1 MQQAFGAFNGKLAKF
16 TANEL
21 GGMASSAA
29 VKCLP
34 AGTKIDSVIYGNVLQ
49 TSADAAYL
57 ARHVGHRAGLSIDA
71 SALTVN
77 RLCGSGFQS
86 IINGAQDILLGE
98 AGVVLTPMGIT
109 AENLGKQFGIT
120 RKDADEYA
128 LLSQSRWAVAQQTG
142 RFTNEIAPIEI
153 KSRKGTETFDVDEH
167 PRPKTTIEGLAN
179 LPSVFIKDTGIVTAG
194 NASGISDGAASLII
208 ASEES
213 VKNFGLTSRQ
223 DCIGPVPAIKGA
235 LKRAGLS
242 LTDMSLIEINEAFA
256 AQVLAVCKDLSLD
269 PSKVN
274 VDGGAIALGHP
285 LGASGARITAHL
297 LHSWNQLHVPA
308 SVSST
313 VIGVDYGTDWLK
325 MAMVKPGGVLETVLN
340 GESKRKTAAVVN
352 IRNGVRT
359 YGSEAVGLVG
369 PI

>member
-98 AGVVLTPMGIT
+98 AGVVLVGGSESMSQAPFALRDARTGARFGVDQKLEDTLAHALVDSYPTKTPMGIT

-213 VKNFGLTSRQ
+213 VKNFGLT
-223 DCIGPVPAIKGA
+223 P
-235 LKRAGLS
+235 
-242 LTDMSLIEINEAFA
+242 
-256 AQVLAVCKDLSLD
+256 LARL
-269 PSKVN
+269 
-274 VDGGAIALGHP
+274 
-285 LGASGARITAHL
+285 
-297 LHSWNQLHVPA
+297 
-308 SVSST
+308 
-313 VIGVDYGTDWLK
+313 
-325 MAMVKPGGVLETVLN
+325 
-340 GESKRKTAAVVN
+340 
-352 IRNGVRT
+352 
-359 YGSEAVGLVG
+359 
-369 PI
+369 